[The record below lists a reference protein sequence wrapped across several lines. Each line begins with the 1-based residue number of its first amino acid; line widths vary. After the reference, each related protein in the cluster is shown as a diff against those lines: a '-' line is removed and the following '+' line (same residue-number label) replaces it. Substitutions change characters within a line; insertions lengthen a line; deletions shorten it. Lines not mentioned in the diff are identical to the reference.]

1 MIVSEE
7 NYLQLVIEDVY
18 DILVQPGRKTPWPS
32 SLDTMDKRKMFLQD
46 IIDYFAVREEFEKC
60 IALQDMINELEDHGN
75 QN

>member
-18 DILVQPGRKTPWPS
+18 DILVRADKTTPWPS
-32 SLDTMDKRKMFLQD
+32 GADTVEKRAMFLQD
-46 IIDYFAVREEFEKC
+46 IIDYFAEREDFEKC
-60 IALQDMINELEDHGN
+60 IVLQDMINELEDHGN